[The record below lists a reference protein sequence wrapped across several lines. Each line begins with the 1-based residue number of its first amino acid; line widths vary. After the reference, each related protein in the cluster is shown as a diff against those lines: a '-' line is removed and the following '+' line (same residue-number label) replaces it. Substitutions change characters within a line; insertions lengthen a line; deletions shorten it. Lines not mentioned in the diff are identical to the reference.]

1 MRKGGSRMADS
12 PVATVIGV
20 PDEQTVDWLEKQFGL
35 RIREEEAERPEEKK
49 EEPAGSEEGN
59 K

>member
-1 MRKGGSRMADS
+1 MADS

-20 PDEQTVDWLEKQFGL
+20 PDEQTVNWLEKQFGL
-35 RIREEEAERPEEKK
+35 RIREEEADRPEEKK
-49 EEPAGSEEGN
+49 EEPVGSEEGN